1 MENGWYNME
10 KVVRKY
16 KLGEEPS
23 DKEFWRT
30 KTPQER
36 LSALESLRD
45 LYIKLVNNGVKPGFQ
60 RVYKVIKRP

>member
-1 MENGWYNME
+1 MINGKCNME

-16 KLGEEPS
+16 KLGEEPN
-23 DKEFWRT
+23 DLAFWLT

-60 RVYKVIKRP
+60 MVYKVVKRA